1 MDWAQSVDLSEPI
14 DVSVNQQGEYELED
28 GHHRWFAAQKT
39 GRDIKAKIEIKGKP
53 IEVLLG
59 RQEKGDTLKF
69 QREDAP
75 TEGAPTDK
83 VRVRLNRRFDEARQG
98 VRGDIEKIGRDVFG
112 ENFKVELAESI
123 TTPEGDAATGAFDPE
138 SRIAYIAMRADQE
151 GMTGTLA
158 HEGIHYL
165 RTAGAFSNAD
175 GTATQAW
182 QILEDQ
188 AGKWR
193 KDYGID
199 ARYEGDV
206 GGKDDAQRESLM
218 NEEAIA
224 EAFAD
229 FQTRG
234 TWRPDFGL
242 KVRAALN
249 KVKRFF
255 RRAWPAA

>member
-1 MDWAQSVDLSEPI
+1 M
-14 DVSVNQQGEYELED
+14 
-28 GHHRWFAAQKT
+28 
-39 GRDIKAKIEIKGKP
+39 
-53 IEVLLG
+53 
-59 RQEKGDTLKF
+59 
-69 QREDAP
+69 
-75 TEGAPTDK
+75 
-83 VRVRLNRRFDEARQG
+83 
-98 VRGDIEKIGRDVFG
+98 
-112 ENFKVELAESI
+112 ELAESI

-165 RTAGAFSNAD
+165 RTAGAFSNQD
-175 GTATQAW
+175 GSPSAAW
-182 QILEDQ
+182 KTLEEQ

-199 ARYEGDV
+199 ARYAGDV

-234 TWRPDFGL
+234 TETGFGF

-255 RRAWPAA
+255 RQTASGLKGRGFKTWDSYL

>member
-1 MDWAQSVDLSEPI
+1 M
-14 DVSVNQQGEYELED
+14 
-28 GHHRWFAAQKT
+28 
-39 GRDIKAKIEIKGKP
+39 RD
-53 IEVLLG
+53 
-59 RQEKGDTLKF
+59 
-69 QREDAP
+69 
-75 TEGAPTDK
+75 
-83 VRVRLNRRFDEARQG
+83 
-98 VRGDIEKIGRDVFG
+98 
-112 ENFKVELAESI
+112 
-123 TTPEGDAATGAFDPE
+123 
-138 SRIAYIAMRADQE
+138 DQE

-165 RTAGAFSNAD
+165 RTAGAFSNQD
-175 GTATQAW
+175 GSPSATW
-182 QILEDQ
+182 KTLEEQ

-206 GGKDDAQRESLM
+206 DGKDDAQRENLM

-234 TWRPDFGL
+234 TETGFGF

-255 RRAWPAA
+255 RQTASGLKGRGFKTWEDIFEGDIAGGAAGQRADQGQACIKGRDGPLPTNRVARLAARVR